1 MADDQT
7 NERYDDV
14 DALLGDLDDDEEE
27 SYASD
32 ASDVAASGVG
42 SILGSSSLSNLET
55 ISAEA
60 NATELTNGEL
70 FDVVINCVNIENT
83 EMASILACKDDGT
96 VYFFSMATSFTKA
109 ALGAEGV
116 GKDVNMIVG
125 NGYTKGHAAIT
136 LQCLRE
142 HEGLRKLFKEMYA

>member
-42 SILGSSSLSNLET
+42 SILVSVESRND
-55 ISAEA
+55 
-60 NATELTNGEL
+60 
-70 FDVVINCVNIENT
+70 F
-83 EMASILACKDDGT
+83 
-96 VYFFSMATSFTKA
+96 
-109 ALGAEGV
+109 
-116 GKDVNMIVG
+116 
-125 NGYTKGHAAIT
+125 
-136 LQCLRE
+136 
-142 HEGLRKLFKEMYA
+142 

>member
-60 NATELTNGEL
+60 NATGEL
-70 FDVVINCVNIENT
+70 V
-83 EMASILACKDDGT
+83 EMPFSNSAPSISKNAS
-96 VYFFSMATSFTKA
+96 S
-109 ALGAEGV
+109 
-116 GKDVNMIVG
+116 
-125 NGYTKGHAAIT
+125 
-136 LQCLRE
+136 CL
-142 HEGLRKLFKEMYA
+142 

>member
-55 ISAEA
+55 IAAEA
-60 NATELTNGEL
+60 NATEIT
-70 FDVVINCVNIENT
+70 
-83 EMASILACKDDGT
+83 
-96 VYFFSMATSFTKA
+96 
-109 ALGAEGV
+109 
-116 GKDVNMIVG
+116 
-125 NGYTKGHAAIT
+125 HAIT
-136 LQCLRE
+136 LPTSDAASSDITSASSRCASQKTTILIIVVSTP
-142 HEGLRKLFKEMYA
+142 KIK